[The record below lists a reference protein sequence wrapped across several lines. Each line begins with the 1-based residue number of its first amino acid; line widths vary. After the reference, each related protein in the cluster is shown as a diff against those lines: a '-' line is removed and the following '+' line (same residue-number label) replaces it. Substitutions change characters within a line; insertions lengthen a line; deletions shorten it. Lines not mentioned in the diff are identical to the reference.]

1 MSNPKSETVSE
12 SSVSEPPPTQPSVP
26 ISYPIK
32 TLEELES
39 RSYFDSFHY
48 PFNRASVPILNGGSS
63 SLPQRRRLLVCHDMA
78 GGYLDDKWIQGG
90 TNPDA
95 YAIWHWHLIDVF
107 VYFSHSLVTLPPPS
121 WTNTAH
127 RHGVKVLGTFIT
139 EWDEGRTACNTLLST
154 KETAHM
160 YAERLA
166 ELAADLG
173 FDGWLINMEVNLDPG
188 QIPNLIEFVDH
199 LSLTMHS
206 SVPGSLVLWYD
217 SVTVEGKL
225 NWQDQLN
232 EHNKPF
238 FDICDGIFVNYT
250 WKEDYP
256 RLSAAVANERK
267 FDVYMGIDVFGRN
280 TYGGGQ
286 WNVDVALD
294 LLRKNDVSA
303 AIFAPGWVYET
314 KQAPDFETA
323 QNSWWGQVEKSWGA
337 PRNFPG
343 PLPFYTNFDQGRGY
357 HISVDGDNVSD
368 STWCNISCQGL
379 QRFFQQLVVSAHI
392 HTDDHCNDKDGR
404 TRQDM
409 TRKTQATTFVHSG
422 DVVTGIPT
430 SAATRELETVRF
442 RMELRTPETLLRCLN
457 GDQRREKPQLML
469 VDPSNS
475 IQVSVDLKEASYSG
489 GGNIKFKG
497 SLEEKIYFE
506 RKIFQVGFLLSE
518 LPVHFIYTVKSDSN
532 SSLGLKLE
540 FTSTGDG
547 RRASM
552 LLASRAVN
560 HFSDKFSKVIMT
572 RERKGFSSGW
582 VINEGVVAMS
592 GYTLTEIHAVC
603 YRSDSNDNDGTV
615 ASPSDYFA
623 LLGHITI
630 KTVDYKSDFPLSS
643 SWLVDGTCIK
653 WTSDPL
659 GSKTLDVKISWK
671 LKHEN
676 SYLFLKFNVY
686 LVKLSK
692 QAGGN
697 PVTTLEDVKEYLGVA
712 QVSCFYVSDL
722 KVPSDTSTLKFII
735 QVCSVD
741 GTIQELDESPYYE
754 LEVEGP

>member
-1 MSNPKSETVSE
+1 MLKLGFNGGMIHQLLVVYINRQFLIKVRHILRSFVAAVQTSYDFVSMANPKSESVSE
-12 SSVSEPPPTQPSVP
+12 PSVSEPPRTQPSVP

-48 PFNRASVPILNGGSS
+48 PFNRASVPILNGDSS

-127 RHGVKVLGTFIT
+127 RHGVKVLGTFIS
-139 EWDEGRTACNTLLST
+139 EWDEGRAVCDTLLST

-173 FDGWLINMEVNLDPG
+173 FDGWLINMEVNLDQG
-188 QIPNLIEFVDH
+188 QIPNLKEFVDH

-217 SVTVEGKL
+217 SVTVDGKL

-232 EHNKPF
+232 EQNKPF

-256 RLSAAVANERK
+256 RLSAAVASERK

-286 WNVDVALD
+286 WNVNVALD

-323 QNSWWGQVEKSWGA
+323 QNSWWGLVEKSWGVL
-337 PRNFPG
+337 RNFPG
-343 PLPFYTNFDQGRGY
+343 QLPFYTNFDQGRGY

-368 STWCNISCQGL
+368 TAWCNISSQG
-379 QRFFQQLVVSAHI
+379 FQ
-392 HTDDHCNDKDGR
+392 
-404 TRQDM
+404 
-409 TRKTQATTFVHSG
+409 
-422 DVVTGIPT
+422 
-430 SAATRELETVRF
+430 
-442 RMELRTPETLLRCLN
+442 
-457 GDQRREKPQLML
+457 PQIKL
-469 VDPSNS
+469 VDPANS

-489 GGNIKFKG
+489 GGNITFKG
-497 SLEEKIYFE
+497 SLEDKTYFE
-506 RKIFQVGFLLSE
+506 SKIFQGGFLLSE
-518 LPVHFIYTVKSDSN
+518 LPVHFMYTVKSDGN
-532 SSLGLKLE
+532 SSLGLKLQ
-540 FTSTGDG
+540 FTSTGGD
-547 RRASM
+547 RRASV

-560 HFSDKFSKVIMT
+560 HFSNKFSKVIMT
-572 RERKGFSSGW
+572 RERKGLSSGW
-582 VINEGVVAMS
+582 VINEGVIAMN
-592 GYTLTEIHAVC
+592 GYTLTEIDAVC
-603 YRSDSNDNDGTV
+603 YRSDSSVNEIRWQHRSNDNDGTL

-623 LLGHITI
+623 VLGHITI
-630 KTVDYKSDFPLSS
+630 KTSGYRSDFPVSS
-643 SWLVDGTCIK
+643 SWLFDGTCIK
-653 WTSDPL
+653 WTSDPQ

-671 LKHEN
+671 LKNEN
-676 SYLFLKFNVY
+676 NYQFLKFNVY

-697 PVTTLEDVKEYLGVA
+697 PGTASEDDVKEYLGVA
-712 QVSCFYVSDL
+712 HVSSFYVSDL

-735 QVCSVD
+735 QVCGID